1 MIKKIDS
8 SYIEYLDANNLYG
21 WPMFQKLL
29 VNGFEWVEEKNLS
42 KFNEDFIKKYDK
54 NSNTG
59 YFLEADLDYPKTLFN
74 SHKDLP
80 FLPERQKNENVEKRI
95 CSIEDKE
102 KYVAH
107 IRALKQALNHGLKFK
122 KVHKVI
128 QFY

>member
-1 MIKKIDS
+1 M
-8 SYIEYLDANNLYG
+8 G
-21 WPMFQKLL
+21 RR
-29 VNGFEWVEEKNLS
+29 KNLS

>member
-107 IRALKQALNHGLKFK
+107 IRALKQVLNHGLKFK